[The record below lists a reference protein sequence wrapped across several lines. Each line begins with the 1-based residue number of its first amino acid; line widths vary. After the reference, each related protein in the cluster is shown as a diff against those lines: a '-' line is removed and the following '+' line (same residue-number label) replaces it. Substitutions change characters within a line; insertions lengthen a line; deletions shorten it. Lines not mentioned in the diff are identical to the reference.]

1 MSGRYKVLVGSQSGH
16 CCFDYTVVD
25 TLKPHPVYASQGL
38 FDAICETFS
47 EEEAHAVARALNAAT
62 TSQATL
68 ARAARLFEE
77 TLPKFNWGASALDAN
92 AIQLLN
98 EVPGEVRAALKACT
112 LCGGEGHTAPN
123 CPWAKEGGAGP
134 PQRLTP

>member
-62 TSQATL
+62 TNQATL

-77 TLPKFNWGASALDAN
+77 ALPKFNWGASALDAN

-112 LCGGEGHTAPN
+112 LCGGEGHMAPN
-123 CPWAKEGGAGP
+123 CPWAKEGGA
-134 PQRLTP
+134 